1 MTVRFPCFTWNAKI
15 AYLSR
20 DRKVQYVY
28 WNLWSDTRKQRDTAI
43 NTTAKLKSNT
53 EKKKKVNSSR
63 ESRKGEREE
72 QTGKKPKMAV
82 QNSNISVS
90 ILNDNSL
97 NTIKWQNAIYN
108 IIQQ

>member
-28 WNLWSDTRKQRDTAI
+28 WNLWSDTRKQRDTTI

-53 EKKKKVNSSR
+53 EKKKKLIVQ
-63 ESRKGEREE
+63 EKAER
-72 QTGKKPKMAV
+72 GKERNKQEK
-82 QNSNISVS
+82 N
-90 ILNDNSL
+90 L
-97 NTIKWQNAIYN
+97 KWQSK
-108 IIQQ
+108 IQTYQ

>member
-53 EKKKKVNSSR
+53 EKKKKLIVQ
-63 ESRKGEREE
+63 EKAER
-72 QTGKKPKMAV
+72 GKETNKQEK
-82 QNSNISVS
+82 N
-90 ILNDNSL
+90 L
-97 NTIKWQNAIYN
+97 KWQSK
-108 IIQQ
+108 IQTYQ

>member
-53 EKKKKVNSSR
+53 EKKKKLIVQ
-63 ESRKGEREE
+63 EKAER
-72 QTGKKPKMAV
+72 GKERNKQEK
-82 QNSNISVS
+82 N
-90 ILNDNSL
+90 L
-97 NTIKWQNAIYN
+97 KWQSK
-108 IIQQ
+108 IQTYQ